1 MERDSSTEIGFAYGN
16 YGYNNYSS
24 YTTSSAGGS
33 HTHTV
38 SGNTGNNST
47 SHKHTFSGTTA
58 ANNIEHTHTISG
70 STQQTGS
77 GSALDITPPY
87 LAVYMWKRTA

>member
-1 MERDSSTEIGFAYGN
+1 MERDNSTEVGFAYGN
-16 YGYNNYSS
+16 YGYNNYNS

-38 SGNTGNNST
+38 SGNTGTNSG
-47 SHKHTFSGTTA
+47 SHQHTIEGTTDA
-58 ANNIEHTHTISG
+58 ADVKHTHTISG
-70 STQQTGS
+70 STQQTGN
-77 GSALDITPPY
+77 GSAFDITPPY